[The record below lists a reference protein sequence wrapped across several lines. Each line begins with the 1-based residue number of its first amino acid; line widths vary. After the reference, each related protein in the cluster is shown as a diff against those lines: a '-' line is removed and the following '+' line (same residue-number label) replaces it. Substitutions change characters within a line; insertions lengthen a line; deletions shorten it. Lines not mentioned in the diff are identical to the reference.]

1 MTDSKKS
8 LKIEQGET
16 TVHNL
21 IAVARQLFSER
32 GYAGVST
39 EEIVRA
45 AQVTRGALYHHFSS
59 KSDLFLAV
67 FEDAQREIADRI
79 EQAATAASDPWAG
92 LLAGSRA
99 FLEASIDPHFQQIV
113 IVDAPAVLGWELWR
127 RVDAVHGLNEL
138 KIGLTELM
146 KAGLIKLQ
154 PLDALTHLLAGA
166 MNEAALWIAQS
177 PNPPQALEEAMATL
191 ETLLQALRLEQS
203 NQEGG

>member
-1 MTDSKKS
+1 MIDEKRHAKVV
-8 LKIEQGET
+8 QGEA

-39 EEIVRA
+39 EEIVRTA
-45 AQVTRGALYHHFSS
+45 EVTRGALYHHFSS

-67 FEDAQREIADRI
+67 FEDAQREIAERI
-79 EQAATAASDPWAG
+79 EQSATAAPNLWAG
-92 LLAGSRA
+92 LLAGCRA
-99 FLEASIDPHFQQIV
+99 FLEASIDPHFRQIV

-127 RVDAVHGLNEL
+127 RVDAVHGLSEL

-146 KAGLIKLQ
+146 NAGLIKPQ
-154 PLDALTHLLAGA
+154 PLDALAHLLAGA

-177 PNPPQALEEAMATL
+177 PNPAQALEEAVATL
-191 ETLLQALRLEQS
+191 ETLLQALRTGE
-203 NQEGG
+203 NDH